1 MSTAAD
7 TPALN
12 LVRNNWTL
20 LVETLFL
27 PIEMNPSELQVN
39 VALSLVFIES
49 VRIKDPMASNALGRN
64 STKAKLSY
72 DS

>member
-1 MSTAAD
+1 
-7 TPALN
+7 
-12 LVRNNWTL
+12 
-20 LVETLFL
+20 
-27 PIEMNPSELQVN
+27 MNPSELQVN
-39 VALSLVFIES
+39 VPLSLVFIES